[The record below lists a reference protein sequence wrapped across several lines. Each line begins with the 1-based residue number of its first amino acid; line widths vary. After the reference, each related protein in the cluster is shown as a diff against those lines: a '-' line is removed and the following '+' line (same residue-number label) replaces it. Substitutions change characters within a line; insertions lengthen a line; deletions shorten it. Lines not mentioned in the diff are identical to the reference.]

1 MEEEEYEVAIV
12 GATGLVGQEFIKV
25 LVQRNFPVSS
35 IHLFASDRSA
45 GKRLVVNDQQ
55 IEVQET
61 VPESFQGIDIVLFS
75 AGTEISRHFSPI
87 AAQSGAVVID
97 NSSAF
102 RMVPT
107 VPLVVPYSNG
117 SSSISPAQG

>member
-87 AAQSGAVVID
+87 AAQSGAVVIY
-97 NSSAF
+97 NS
-102 RMVPT
+102 
-107 VPLVVPYSNG
+107 
-117 SSSISPAQG
+117 